1 MHIRIVIILLSFCL
15 ACPYAKGQDLTGE
28 YVSSWGDKL
37 VIDSNRLYLIV
48 NQEHL
53 TIWWNDT
60 LAQCYVKRLS
70 DDLIELN
77 SIHPPCYYFLE
88 DSQVIQEY
96 DSTITDGV
104 RFDFV
109 MPYDRRTALEVVLA
123 KVCDGSWRD
132 RYGFV
137 YSDTLK
143 SVTLPHGIRTFNYS
157 IEPKGGAFIHT
168 PEGISYGVQ
177 YVQSPDYDLK
187 LICNHVTIVLP
198 HMTNSYFE
206 QYFVESEYAWV
217 SKRTITW
224 KGVTYKKRRRK

>member
-132 RYGFV
+132 RYGFD

-187 LICNHVTIVLP
+187 PNCNHVTIVLP
-198 HMTNSYFE
+198 HMTDSYFE
-206 QYFVESEYAWV
+206 QYFVDSEYAWV